1 MQKFFTYYR
10 FTKTL
15 SILALLLLLHINTA
29 AQQTLA
35 SYIELAKK
43 NSYTAQLAQKQNTLA
58 ALTYQTFK
66 LSTKPSISFYGNAPV
81 YNKDN
86 YAVTQPDGSI
96 KFLPR
101 SQNYSNAGFGFSQ
114 PIAATGGTV
123 SINTDLYRFDNFTA
137 KTKQYNGTPVFLRLS
152 QPLFKF
158 NKYKWDKLTEPLKL
172 QEANQQLKT
181 GMRQMEYDV
190 CRLFFDIITA
200 QTDGQLATANL
211 HYAETNLGIEKRR
224 LQLGASTED
233 KVLQLEMQ
241 QINSTQQQAAAQV
254 AVHRAYL
261 LMQAF
266 INSTDTVTMQLQ
278 VPEQLPVL
286 NISKEEAVS
295 QAKQN
300 LPEYIAFQS
309 KKAEAQSKTDEAKKN
324 GRQIDL
330 VASYGLNNA
339 STDLVSIYQNP
350 QNQQRFSIGFNIP
363 IADWGKKKNSMAVA
377 KTQEEQ
383 VGIENKQQEARLLTE
398 IENLVNELPVL
409 KNSSSKSLELDTL
422 SYKRFGIANR
432 LYQSGKVSLLE
443 LQAAQTEKDNARRNY
458 ILALRKFWE
467 TCYLLNVKTNSSFF

>member
-1 MQKFFTYYR
+1 VYCYGKYY
-10 FTKTL
+10 
-15 SILALLLLLHINTA
+15 SIIKKQLLLLLLLFAQTA
-29 AQQTLA
+29 AKAQQTLA

-43 NSYTAQLAQKQNTLA
+43 NSYATQLAQKQNILA
-58 ALTYQTFK
+58 ALTYQSFK
-66 LSTKPSISFYGNAPV
+66 LTTKPSISFYGNAPV

-101 SQNYSNAGFGFSQ
+101 SQNYSNAGFAFSQ

-123 SINTDLYRFDNFTA
+123 SVNTDLYRFDNFTA

-172 QEANQQLKT
+172 QEAHQQLKT
-181 GMRQMEYDV
+181 DMRQIEYDV
-190 CRLFFDIITA
+190 CLLFFDIINA

-211 HYAETNLGIEKRR
+211 RYAETNLAIEKRR

-241 QINSTQQQAAAQV
+241 QINSTQQQAAAQI
-254 AVHRAYL
+254 AVRRASL
-261 LMQAF
+261 TMQAF
-266 INSTDTVTMQLQ
+266 INSTDTATIHLQL
-278 VPEQLPVL
+278 PEQLPVL
-286 NISKEEAVS
+286 NINKEEAVA

-300 LPEYIAFQS
+300 LPEYISFQR
-309 KKAEAQSKTDEAKKN
+309 KMAEAQSKTDEAKKN

-339 STDLVSIYQNP
+339 ATDLAPIYQNP

-363 IADWGKKKNSMAVA
+363 IADWGKKKNGIAVA
-377 KTQEEQ
+377 KVQEEQ
-383 VGIENKQQEARLLTE
+383 VGIENKQQETRLLTE

-409 KNSSSKSLELDTL
+409 KSSIRQLLELDTL
-422 SYKRFGIANR
+422 SHKRFTIANR

-458 ILALRKFWE
+458 IMALRKFWE
-467 TCYLLNVKTNSSFF
+467 TCYLLNSKTNFSFF

>member
-1 MQKFFTYYR
+1 LQRIFTYYR
-10 FTKTL
+10 FTKTQI
-15 SILALLLLLHINTA
+15 ILVVLLLHIRAA
-29 AQQTLA
+29 AQQTLT

-43 NSYTAQLAQKQNTLA
+43 TSYTAQLAQKQNTLA
-58 ALTYQTFK
+58 ALAYQSFK
-66 LSTKPSISFYGNAPV
+66 LTTKPSISFYGNAPV

-101 SQNYSNAGFGFSQ
+101 SQNYSNAGFAFSQ

-123 SINTDLYRFDNFTA
+123 SVNTDLYRFDNFTA

-172 QEANQQLKT
+172 QEAHQQLKT
-181 GMRQMEYDV
+181 DIRQMEYDV

-200 QTDGQLATANL
+200 QTEGQLATANL
-211 HYAETNLGIEKRR
+211 HYAETNLAIEKRR

-241 QINSTQQQAAAQV
+241 QINSAQQQAAAQI
-254 AVHRAYL
+254 AVRRASL
-261 LMQAF
+261 TMQAF
-266 INSTDTVTMQLQ
+266 INSTDTTTIQLQ
-278 VPEQLPVL
+278 LPEQLPVL
-286 NISKEEAVS
+286 NINKEKALA
-295 QAKQN
+295 QARQN
-300 LPEYIAFQS
+300 LPEYISFQR
-309 KKAEAQSKTDEAKKN
+309 KIAAAQSKTDEAKKN

-339 STDLVSIYQNP
+339 AADLAPIYQNP

-363 IADWGKKKNSMAVA
+363 IADWGKKKNGIAVA
-377 KTQEEQ
+377 KAQEEEVDIQ
-383 VGIENKQQEARLLTE
+383 NKQQETRLLTE
-398 IENLVNELPVL
+398 IENLVTELPVL
-409 KNSSSKSLELDTL
+409 KNSISQSLELDSL
-422 SYKRFGIANR
+422 SFKRFSIANR

-443 LQAAQTEKDNARRNY
+443 LQAAQNEKDNARRNY
-458 ILALRKFWE
+458 IMALRKFWE
-467 TCYLLNVKTNSSFF
+467 TCYLLNAKTNFSFF